1 MATIAIL
8 GTFDTKGPDHAFV
21 AAAVRREGDDALLID
36 VSTGGASSIP
46 ADIAAAEVATESG
59 EPGYETLLRRRDR
72 GECVAFMG
80 RAALMRSRPR
90 SAPAR

>member
-21 AAAVRREGDDALLID
+21 AAAVRRQGHYALLID

-46 ADIAAAEVATESG
+46 ADIAAAEVAT
-59 EPGYETLLRRRDR
+59 
-72 GECVAFMG
+72 
-80 RAALMRSRPR
+80 
-90 SAPAR
+90 